1 MELGKEYFGPLWKYI
16 ANEEI
21 TDVDYNGREI
31 WLTNIYNERYR
42 VNQAYVDENMTLAF
56 VEQFTQRIAN
66 VVSQQFNKQNPEL
79 EAETSEL
86 RVTVL
91 HESIA
96 RSGRSISIRKTPPVI
111 RLTAEKALQEQ
122 YCSRDILAVL
132 VNCVLTKM
140 NLIFCGMPGIGKTE
154 CVKFFSQY
162 VPGNERVITIE
173 DTMEI
178 RYSATNPGKDC
189 IEMRVNDRFDYA
201 DAIKASLRLNP
212 KWIMLSEARSKEVKY
227 LLEGWSTG
235 VRGMTTLHTDD
246 VRNIPDR
253 ILNMLETRVD
263 ADRLEND
270 IYQAMD
276 VGVLIRKKKNGAGQV
291 YRYIDQ
297 VCFFDREGQKN
308 KTIMAVTDG
317 KLVLKEFPESLLRRF
332 KREGVDNPLL
342 CSLLNQQLGK
352 DADREVET

>member
-1 MELGKEYFGPLWKYI
+1 MKNFIDQANKNTGLPTPKEAVWNLEKEYFGALWKYI

-140 NLIFCGMPGIGKTE
+140 NLIFAGCRE
-154 CVKFFSQY
+154 L
-162 VPGNERVITIE
+162 ER
-173 DTMEI
+173 
-178 RYSATNPGKDC
+178 
-189 IEMRVNDRFDYA
+189 
-201 DAIKASLRLNP
+201 
-212 KWIMLSEARSKEVKY
+212 RSV
-227 LLEGWSTG
+227 
-235 VRGMTTLHTDD
+235 
-246 VRNIPDR
+246 
-253 ILNMLETRVD
+253 
-263 ADRLEND
+263 
-270 IYQAMD
+270 
-276 VGVLIRKKKNGAGQV
+276 
-291 YRYIDQ
+291 
-297 VCFFDREGQKN
+297 
-308 KTIMAVTDG
+308 
-317 KLVLKEFPESLLRRF
+317 
-332 KREGVDNPLL
+332 
-342 CSLLNQQLGK
+342 
-352 DADREVET
+352 

>member
-1 MELGKEYFGPLWKYI
+1 MELGKDYFGPLWKYI
-16 ANEEI
+16 SNEEI

-31 WLTNIYNERYR
+31 WLTNIYNERYK
-42 VNQAYVDENMTLAF
+42 VNQSYVEEHITPAF

-66 VVSQQFNKQNPEL
+66 VVSQQFNKQKPEL

-86 RVTVL
+86 RVTIV
-91 HESIA
+91 HESVA

-111 RLTAEKALQEQ
+111 RLTAKKALQEK
-122 YCSRDILAVL
+122 YCSKEILAIL
-132 VNCVLTKM
+132 INCVLTKM
-140 NLIFCGMPGIGKTE
+140 NFIFCGMPGIGKTE
-154 CVKFFSQY
+154 CVKFLSQY
-162 VPGNERVITIE
+162 VSGNERVITIE

-178 RYSATNPGKDC
+178 RYAVTNPDKDC
-189 IEMRVNDRFDYA
+189 IEMRVSDVFDYA
-201 DAIKASLRLNP
+201 DAIKTSLRLNP

-227 LLEGWSTG
+227 LLESWSTG

-253 ILNMLETRVD
+253 ILNMLENRVD

-276 VGVLIRKKKNGAGQV
+276 VGVLLRKRRDDRNQI

-297 VCFFDREGQKN
+297 VCFFQREAGRNQI
-308 KTIMAVTDG
+308 IMVVQDG
-317 KLVLKEFPESLLRRF
+317 NLVKKELPAQTRRRF
-332 KREGVDNPLL
+332 EQAGITDPLICEIL
-342 CSLLNQQLGK
+342 EEQL
-352 DADREVET
+352 REVET

>member
-16 ANEEI
+16 SNEEI

-42 VNQAYVDENMTLAF
+42 VSQSYVEEHITSGF

-66 VVSQQFNKQNPEL
+66 VVSQQFNKQKPVL

-86 RVTVL
+86 RVTIL
-91 HESIA
+91 HESVA
-96 RSGRSISIRKTPPVI
+96 RSGRSISIRKTPPVV
-111 RLTAEKALQEQ
+111 RLSAQKALREQ
-122 YCSRDILAVL
+122 YCSKPLLAL
-132 VNCVLTKM
+132 LINCVLTQM
-140 NLIFCGMPGIGKTE
+140 NFIFCGMPGIGKTE
-154 CVKFFSQY
+154 CVKFFSHY
-162 VPGNERVITIE
+162 IAGNERVITIE

-178 RYSATNPGKDC
+178 RYGITNPGKDC
-189 IEMRVNDRFDYA
+189 IEMRVGEVFGYA
-201 DAIKASLRLNP
+201 DAIKESLRLNP

-227 LLEGWSTG
+227 LLESWSTG

-253 ILNMLETRVD
+253 ILTMLESRVD

-276 VGVLIRKKKNGAGQV
+276 VGVLIRKRKDEQNRV

-297 VCFFDREGQKN
+297 VCLFLREKGINRTVMVVQDGQ
-308 KTIMAVTDG
+308 I
-317 KLVLKEFPESLLRRF
+317 VLRELPEQTLYRF
-332 KREGVDNPLL
+332 AQAGI
-342 CSLLNQQLGK
+342 
-352 DADREVET
+352 ADPFVCGRLEQELQEEEQ

>member
-154 CVKFFSQY
+154 CVKFFPNMFREMSVSSQSKI
-162 VPGNERVITIE
+162 PWRSGIPQR
-173 DTMEI
+173 I
-178 RYSATNPGKDC
+178 RGKTVLRC
-189 IEMRVNDRFDYA
+189 GSMTGLIMR
-201 DAIKASLRLNP
+201 
-212 KWIMLSEARSKEVKY
+212 MRS
-227 LLEGWSTG
+227 
-235 VRGMTTLHTDD
+235 R
-246 VRNIPDR
+246 
-253 ILNMLETRVD
+253 
-263 ADRLEND
+263 
-270 IYQAMD
+270 QAC
-276 VGVLIRKKKNGAGQV
+276 G
-291 YRYIDQ
+291 
-297 VCFFDREGQKN
+297 
-308 KTIMAVTDG
+308 
-317 KLVLKEFPESLLRRF
+317 
-332 KREGVDNPLL
+332 
-342 CSLLNQQLGK
+342 
-352 DADREVET
+352 

>member
-1 MELGKEYFGPLWKYI
+1 MELGKDYFGPLWKYI

-21 TDVDYNGREI
+21 TDVDYNGKEI
-31 WLTNIYNERYR
+31 WLTNIYNERYK
-42 VNQAYVDENMTLAF
+42 VSQSYVDEHMTPAF

-66 VVSQQFNKQNPEL
+66 VVSQQFNKQKPEL

-86 RVTVL
+86 RVTIV
-91 HESIA
+91 HESVA

-111 RLTAEKALQEQ
+111 RLTAKKALAEQ
-122 YCSRDILAVL
+122 YCSKEILSIL
-132 VNCVLTKM
+132 INCVLTRM
-140 NLIFCGMPGIGKTE
+140 NFIFCGMPGIGKTE
-154 CVKFFSQY
+154 CVKFFSKY
-162 VPGNERVITIE
+162 VSGNERVITIE

-178 RYSATNPGKDC
+178 RYGVTNPGKDC
-189 IEMRVNDRFDYA
+189 VEMRVSEVFDYA

-227 LLEGWSTG
+227 LLESWSTG

-276 VGVLIRKKKNGAGQV
+276 VGVLIRKRRDEQNRV

-297 VCFFDREGQKN
+297 VCFFQRENGRN
-308 KTIMAVTDG
+308 KIVMIVVDG
-317 KLVLKEFPESLLRRF
+317 RLVLRDFPALTRNRF
-332 KREGVDNPLL
+332 LQAGISDPCCCPLL
-342 CSLLNQQLGK
+342 
-352 DADREVET
+352 DAELQEVET

>member
-16 ANEEI
+16 ADETI

-42 VNQAYVDENMTLAF
+42 VSQGFVDETMTTAF

-66 VVSQQFNKQNPEL
+66 VVSRQFNKQNPEL

-91 HESIA
+91 HESVA
-96 RSGRSISIRKTPPVI
+96 RSGRTISIRKTPPVI
-111 RLTAEKALQEQ
+111 RLTAEKALEEH
-122 YCSRDILAVL
+122 YCSREILAVL
-132 VNCVLTKM
+132 INCVLTKM

-178 RYSATNPGKDC
+178 RYSVTNPGKDC
-189 IEMRVNDRFDYA
+189 IEIRVSERFDYA

-212 KWIMLSEARSKEVKY
+212 KWIMLSEARSKEVKF

-276 VGVLIRKKKNGAGQV
+276 VGVLLRKKKGAENQV

-297 VCFFDREGQKN
+297 VCFFDRKQGKN
-308 KTIMAVTDG
+308 QIYMMVSDG
-317 KLVLKEFPESLLRRF
+317 KLVQKTLPDSLLTRF
-332 KREGVDNPLL
+332 HCAGINDPFICERLEARTGENVEDN
-342 CSLLNQQLGK
+342 
-352 DADREVET
+352 V

>member
-1 MELGKEYFGPLWKYI
+1 MQLGKEYFGPLWKFI

-31 WLTNIYNERYR
+31 WLTNSYNERYR
-42 VNQAYVDENMTLAF
+42 VSKNYVEEHITTGF

-66 VVSQQFNKQNPEL
+66 VVSRQFNKQNPEL

-86 RVTVL
+86 RVTIL
-91 HESIA
+91 HESVA

-111 RLTAEKALQEQ
+111 RLTAQRALEEQ
-122 YCSRDILAVL
+122 YCSKEILAL
-132 VNCVLTKM
+132 LINCVLTKM

-154 CVKFFSQY
+154 CVKFFSQF
-162 VPGNERVITIE
+162 VPENERVITIE

-178 RYSATNPGKDC
+178 RYSVTNPGKDC
-189 IEMRVNDRFDYA
+189 IEMRVSEVFDYA

-270 IYQAMD
+270 IYQALD
-276 VGVLIRKKKNGAGQV
+276 VGVLIRKKKGENHQV

-297 VCFFDREGQKN
+297 VCFFEREHGKN
-308 KTIMAVTDG
+308 QTIMAVSDG
-317 KLVLKEFPESLLRRF
+317 ELVLKEFPPHLLMRF
-332 KREGVDNPLL
+332 CRAGISDPKNSAVLK
-342 CSLLNQQLGK
+342 QLAEK
-352 DADREVET
+352 EEAT

>member
-122 YCSRDILAVL
+122 YCSRDILAGQLRADENESDFLRDAGNWKDGV
-132 VNCVLTKM
+132 CK
-140 NLIFCGMPGIGKTE
+140 IFFPVCSGK
-154 CVKFFSQY
+154 
-162 VPGNERVITIE
+162 
-173 DTMEI
+173 
-178 RYSATNPGKDC
+178 
-189 IEMRVNDRFDYA
+189 
-201 DAIKASLRLNP
+201 
-212 KWIMLSEARSKEVKY
+212 
-227 LLEGWSTG
+227 
-235 VRGMTTLHTDD
+235 
-246 VRNIPDR
+246 
-253 ILNMLETRVD
+253 
-263 ADRLEND
+263 
-270 IYQAMD
+270 
-276 VGVLIRKKKNGAGQV
+276 
-291 YRYIDQ
+291 
-297 VCFFDREGQKN
+297 
-308 KTIMAVTDG
+308 
-317 KLVLKEFPESLLRRF
+317 
-332 KREGVDNPLL
+332 
-342 CSLLNQQLGK
+342 
-352 DADREVET
+352 

>member
-42 VNQAYVDENMTLAF
+42 VSQSYVEEHITPGF

-66 VVSQQFNKQNPEL
+66 VVSQQFNKQKPAL

-86 RVTVL
+86 RVTIL
-91 HESIA
+91 HESVA
-96 RSGRSISIRKTPPVI
+96 RSGRSISIRKTPPIV
-111 RLTAEKALQEQ
+111 RLSAKKALREQ
-122 YCSRDILAVL
+122 YCGKSLLAL
-132 VNCVLTKM
+132 LINCVLTKM
-140 NLIFCGMPGIGKTE
+140 NFIFCGMPGIGKTE
-154 CVKFFSQY
+154 CVKFFSRY
-162 VPGNERVITIE
+162 IAGNERVITIE

-178 RYSATNPGKDC
+178 RYAVTNPGKDC
-189 IEMRVNDRFDYA
+189 IEMRVGEVFDYA
-201 DAIKASLRLNP
+201 DAIKESLRLNP

-227 LLEGWSTG
+227 LLESWSTG

-253 ILNMLETRVD
+253 ILTMLESRVD

-270 IYQAMD
+270 IYQATD
-276 VGVLIRKKKNGAGQV
+276 VGVLIRKRKDEQSRV

-297 VCFFDREGQKN
+297 VCFFLRERGVNRIVMVVQDGR
-308 KTIMAVTDG
+308 IVLRELPEQILHRFAQVGITDPFVCPR
-317 KLVLKEFPESLLRRF
+317 LDEELQ
-332 KREGVDNPLL
+332 EGT
-342 CSLLNQQLGK
+342 
-352 DADREVET
+352 E

>member
-1 MELGKEYFGPLWKYI
+1 MELGKEYFGPLWKFI
-16 ANEEI
+16 SNEDI
-21 TDVDYNGREI
+21 TDVDYNGSEI
-31 WLTNIYNERYR
+31 WLTNIFNERYR
-42 VNQAYVDENMTLAF
+42 VNQTYVDDSVTPAF

-66 VVSQQFNKQNPEL
+66 VVSQQFNKQKPEL

-86 RVTVL
+86 RVTIV
-91 HESIA
+91 HESVA
-96 RSGRSISIRKTPPVI
+96 RSGRCISIRKTPPVI
-111 RLTAEKALQEQ
+111 RLTAQKALDEH
-122 YCSRDILAVL
+122 YCTKEILAL
-132 VNCVLTKM
+132 LINCVLTKM

-154 CVKFFSQY
+154 CVKFFSRY
-162 VPGNERVITIE
+162 IAGNERVITIE

-178 RYSATNPGKDC
+178 RYSVTNPGKDC
-189 IEMRVNDRFDYA
+189 IEMRVSDVFDYA

-227 LLEGWSTG
+227 LLESWSTG

-253 ILNMLETRVD
+253 ILNMLESRVD

-276 VGVLIRKKKNGAGQV
+276 VGVLIRKRKDEQNHV

-297 VCFFDREGQKN
+297 ICFFCREAGKN
-308 KTIMAVTDG
+308 KIVMAVVDG
-317 KLVLKEFPESLLRRF
+317 KLVLSEFPAQILNRF
-332 KREGVDNPLL
+332 ERGGIDDPLI
-342 CSLLNQQLGK
+342 CSCLEEELK
-352 DADREVET
+352 EVSGQT